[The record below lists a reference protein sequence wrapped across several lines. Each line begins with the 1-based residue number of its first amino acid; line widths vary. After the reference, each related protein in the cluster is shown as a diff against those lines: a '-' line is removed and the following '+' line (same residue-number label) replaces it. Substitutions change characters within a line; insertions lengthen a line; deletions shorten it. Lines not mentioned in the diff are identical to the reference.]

1 MRKFVRKL
9 RFEPLNWARLIPWK
23 GVATVG
29 LPLLVA
35 TGIALWIAQ
44 TYMKPSLPERVVLA
58 GGPEGSAYA
67 AFGDAYGKILARERV
82 KVTVLKTAGA
92 RENYRLLRDG
102 KAKTPADVAFVR
114 GGIGDTDEA
123 PNLVS
128 LGVVGYEALWVFC
141 RGTKTLDDLPGLL
154 GKSIAIGGKGA
165 GTRRLVRTLLAANGI
180 DEREFKALEIGGIEA
195 AEALL
200 EGRVHCAFLF
210 EPPEAGILKALIY
223 SADAQLV
230 DFSRRADAYTKH
242 IPSLRKVVL
251 PEGSN
256 DLAANRP
263 NRPVT
268 LLAAQTQLLAR
279 ADLHPAIQM
288 LLMQAATEVHE
299 GIGLFHDEA
308 EFPAAHVTDF
318 PLSDSAHR
326 YYTSGRP
333 FLQRYL
339 PFWAANLADRML
351 VFLIPALAIVF
362 PLVRVLPPLYA
373 WNVRR
378 RIYRWYGEL
387 MFIENEM
394 RRTLTHGE
402 TRDFGERLD
411 WIEQEVNE
419 LDTPLSFANQVYLL
433 RQHIDFVQHKL
444 GQVTGSAPA
453 GDLPRPAP
461 VDAA

>member
-1 MRKFVRKL
+1 M
-9 RFEPLNWARLIPWK
+9 
-23 GVATVG
+23 
-29 LPLLVA
+29 
-35 TGIALWIAQ
+35 
-44 TYMKPSLPERVVLA
+44 
-58 GGPEGSAYA
+58 
-67 AFGDAYGKILARERV
+67 
-82 KVTVLKTAGA
+82 
-92 RENYRLLRDG
+92 
-102 KAKTPADVAFVR
+102 
-114 GGIGDTDEA
+114 
-123 PNLVS
+123 
-128 LGVVGYEALWVFC
+128 
-141 RGTKTLDDLPGLL
+141 
-154 GKSIAIGGKGA
+154 
-165 GTRRLVRTLLAANGI
+165 
-180 DEREFKALEIGGIEA
+180 
-195 AEALL
+195 
-200 EGRVHCAFLF
+200 
-210 EPPEAGILKALIY
+210 
-223 SADAQLV
+223 
-230 DFSRRADAYTKH
+230 
-242 IPSLRKVVL
+242 
-251 PEGSN
+251 
-256 DLAANRP
+256 
-263 NRPVT
+263 T
-268 LLAAQTQLLAR
+268 LLAAQTQLVAR

-339 PFWAANLADRML
+339 PFWAANLVDRML